1 MLIASKPIS
10 VGVDGLQEVCNNLII
25 NTLPWTNAHYQQ
37 LVGRF
42 VRRGQQKDT
51 VQVHIIKSSING
63 YPYDERLKW
72 NRIRWKRSLSDC
84 VTDGVM
90 PLKNLVSVAEAAKE
104 LKNWLERMNR
114 NEIMMIER
122 KDIDVPLTQE
132 EMRQRNRVFGDFA
145 NMNKRINKE
154 RSDTTHKRI
163 QENPMYLVEYHR
175 QMREA
180 KKDWGGFIPVEI
192 IADKIRNLKLPS
204 RFIDKLVIGDFG
216 CGEAQLSSVFRNNKV
231 YSFDHH
237 NILNEE
243 KIKSC
248 DMKDTSL
255 YLKDNSIDVAVFSLS
270 LMSTNWHDYIKEAR
284 RVLVD
289 RGYLL
294 IAETTRSLNAK
305 GSLFKN
311 EEGRLHKLREVLEK
325 EGFEITS
332 DEQKGKFTFIDAQKR

>member
-1 MLIASKPIS
+1 
-10 VGVDGLQEVCNNLII
+10 
-25 NTLPWTNAHYQQ
+25 
-37 LVGRF
+37 
-42 VRRGQQKDT
+42 VRRGQLRDT

-114 NEIMMIER
+114 NEITMIER
-122 KDIDVPLTQE
+122 KDINVELTPQE
-132 EMRQRNRVFGDFA
+132 IKQRTRVFGDFS
-145 NMNKRINKE
+145 NMNKQYNQS
-154 RSDTTHKRI
+154 RSETNHKRI

-180 KKDWGGFIPVEI
+180 KKDWGGIIPVEI
-192 IADKIRNLKLPS
+192 IADRIKGLRLPS

-216 CGEAQLSSVFRNNKV
+216 CGECELSSILSENKT

-243 KIKSC
+243 KIIPC
-248 DMKDTSL
+248 DIKNTSQ
-255 YLKDNSIDVAVFSLS
+255 YLKDSSVDVAVFSLS
-270 LMSTNWHDYIKEAR
+270 LMATNWADYIKEAR
-284 RVLVD
+284 RVLTD
-289 RGYLL
+289 RGYLF
-294 IAETTRSLNAK
+294 IAEVTRSLSAE
-305 GSLFKN
+305 GSLFSN
-311 EEGRLHKLREVLEK
+311 EEGRLYKLREVLDK